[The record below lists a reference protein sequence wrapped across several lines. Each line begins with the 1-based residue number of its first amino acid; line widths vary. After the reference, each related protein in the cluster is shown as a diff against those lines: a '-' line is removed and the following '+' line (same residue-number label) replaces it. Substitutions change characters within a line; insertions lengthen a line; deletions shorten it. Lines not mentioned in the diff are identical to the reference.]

1 MKVYYKEVIDKFLRR
16 EKKKE
21 TKEKKKDFLLIFVCN
36 YLQMIITVC

>member
-1 MKVYYKEVIDKFLRR
+1 MKACYKEVIDKFLRR